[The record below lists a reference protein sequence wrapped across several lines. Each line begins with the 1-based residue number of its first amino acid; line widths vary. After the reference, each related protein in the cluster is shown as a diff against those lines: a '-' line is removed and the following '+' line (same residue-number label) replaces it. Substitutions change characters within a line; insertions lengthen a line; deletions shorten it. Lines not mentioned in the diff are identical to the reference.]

1 MKIEMYPLHILQN
14 SYDVLYTKTFNQLC
28 LDNFALDTVV
38 SKDPKKYCKS
48 LLFYK
53 EKDRDNFY
61 KKARKKMDMVK
72 DPTTGFVDK
81 NLVKDDRGYKE
92 YYG

>member
-14 SYDVLYTKTFNQLC
+14 SYDVLYTKDYNQLC
-28 LDNFALDTVV
+28 LVYYALDTVV

-61 KKARKKMDMVK
+61 KKAKKKINMVK